1 MPRHRP
7 TDRTS
12 GAAPGHTLDTA
23 PGPAPGHAPGR
34 HELGQN
40 FLVDP
45 SVPAAMTAVVARW
58 TPRPLLE
65 LGAGDGALTA
75 ALLELGRPLTAVD
88 IDPRRVDR
96 LRRRFGPRARVRRG
110 DLVTER
116 LDREGDV
123 VSNVPFGL
131 TTPLLRRLLGAPRWG
146 HALLLLQWEVARK
159 RAAVGGTTQL
169 TALWWPW
176 FGFALHDRVPAR
188 AFRPVPAVDAGVLEI
203 VRRPAPLVPEAE
215 RAAYRRL
222 VTAVFGGRGR
232 GVVEI
237 AARVTGRSVAR
248 RWADENGLRGTVLPR
263 DLDAEHWARLH
274 ALAGARR
281 AGAGPDGGRRPAR

>member
-1 MPRHRP
+1 MPGSCPGAPLPRHHP
-7 TDRTS
+7 TARLT
-12 GAAPGHTLDTA
+12 GHR
-23 PGPAPGHAPGR
+23 PGPAPGR

-45 SVPAAMTAVVARW
+45 SVPAAMTAVVAGW
-58 TPRPLLE
+58 EPRPLLE

-75 ALLELGRPLTAVD
+75 SLLELGRPLTAVE

-96 LRRRFGPRARVRRG
+96 LRRRFGSRVGVHRG

-116 LDREGDV
+116 LDRGADV

-176 FGFALHDRVPAR
+176 FGFALRDRVPAA
-188 AFRPVPAVDAGVLEI
+188 AFRPVPAVDAGLLEI
-203 VRRPAPLVPEAE
+203 VRRPVPLVPDPE

-248 RWADENGLRGTVLPR
+248 RWADEGGLRGTTLPR
-263 DLDAEHWARLH
+263 DLDAGQWARLH
-274 ALAGARR
+274 ALARAPR
-281 AGAGPDGGRRPAR
+281 AGSGTDRCRGPEM